1 MKYFLLDTI
10 IEDKWG
16 TSFMLGID
24 RSKVKTDYYS
34 RLIAPDKLQKTD
46 TIVSLFPNLEKGVK
60 LILRDFHKWDLG
72 QPSGYQ
78 IVCSPRFRSVLENLY
93 LPPHRFYSAEIDVLG
108 KTEHF
113 FVLHFLFD
121 YLDEMDYAQSQFAL
135 AQLLQNE
142 PVLHLYKAGEI
153 ESKNQYNQLNTKLID
168 ENKWIYARKV
178 VFPQLKRF
186 DIFSF
191 RGYIILSEV
200 AKNEIE
206 KAQITGVDLPPI
218 TGDDYFKGI
227 EIEFTSFVQPKSK
240 PYKMVEVEV
249 DFIVAEPPNELGR

>member
-1 MKYFLLDTI
+1 MKYFVFRYTAD
-10 IEDKWG
+10 IEDKALSPVSVNSQKVQKNFYEKSIGKNHFSREFDTLFLKYDFWKG
-16 TSFMLGID
+16 ASFVWSDTLLWSLGRPRANVI
-24 RSKVKTDYYS
+24 
-34 RLIAPDKLQKTD
+34 I
-46 TIVSLFPNLEKGVK
+46 
-60 LILRDFHKWDLG
+60 
-72 QPSGYQ
+72 
-78 IVCSPRFRSVLENLY
+78 CSPRFRSVLENLY